1 MDMAAAIIYIYL
13 KNEGTDV
20 WRPVEAESVSGDV
33 YRIVS
38 INADP
43 EDEHWE
49 FGTGELVR
57 CESRVFSGGKTGLVA
72 VEGLSNTI

>member
-1 MDMAAAIIYIYL
+1 MATIYIYL

-20 WRPVEAESVSGDV
+20 WRPVQAEPVSGNA

-38 INADP
+38 VNTDL
-43 EDEHWE
+43 EDEEWE
-49 FGTGELVR
+49 FDTGELVR

-72 VEGLSNTI
+72 VERLSATI